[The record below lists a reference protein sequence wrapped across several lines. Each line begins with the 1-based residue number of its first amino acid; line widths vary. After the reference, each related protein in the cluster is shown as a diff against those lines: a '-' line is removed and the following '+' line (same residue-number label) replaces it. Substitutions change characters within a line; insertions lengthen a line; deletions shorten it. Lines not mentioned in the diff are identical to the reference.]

1 MKKTSLLVRGSALS
15 LALFSAMPAIAQDA
29 SVAADGAASEADDG
43 GVIVVTGSR
52 ILNRPNLDASIP
64 ITSVSAEDLLETGEL
79 SLGDMLNRLPQL
91 RSTFTQANS
100 TAAIGT
106 SGLNL
111 LDLRGLG
118 TGRTLVL
125 VNGRRSVSSTPGT
138 YRVDTNTIPT
148 ELLERVDLVTGG
160 NSAVYGSDA
169 VSGVVNFIL
178 KRDYDG
184 FALNAQG
191 GVSSR
196 GDRGSYQIS
205 GVYGK
210 NFADGRGNIAISG
223 GYAHSSTLLFSDRNA
238 QTGAFT
244 GTPGF
249 ATVDSDI
256 QCRLD
261 ASGNPIP
268 GSVAFCDPNVRD
280 ASDGIPDTAFFDV
293 YPGST
298 FGNASLGGTVLFSCP
313 AATATNA
320 AQRALV
326 CAPFLTPTGGRVA
339 DNYMFSPDGTLLRNN
354 PAIDLRPFG
363 GGVRG
368 GRGASGV
375 EGAMLLPG
383 LQRYNATL
391 LGRYEFSPAAEVFFE
406 GKYVNITANQTST
419 QPVAL
424 SLGGTSSTFFLDN
437 PYLTD
442 QARSA
447 IQQALGTTSTT
458 AGFSMIRFL
467 NDTGTRSEQHKRETW
482 GLVGGLRGEISA
494 ANNLRYE
501 VALNW
506 GRTETYYEAG
516 GHFISSK
523 FNNATNAVRNAQG
536 DIVCRI
542 NADASTTNDD
552 AACRPINLFGEGAP
566 LTTPD
571 GLAYARYTPFRDQW
585 AEMFNATAF
594 ISGDTSGL
602 FELPGGPIG
611 FAIGAEYRK
620 EDAFSAYDA
629 ETTAGRTT
637 LNSSSAFD
645 PPSITSKEL
654 FGELR
659 IPLLADM
666 PLAEELSVEVSGRVS
681 DYSNVSKAVYAYNA
695 GVVYSPFDGLRLRAG
710 YARSVRT
717 PNLSDAY
724 ATQSQTF
731 ANNLVDPCSQTVI
744 SQNPNRARNCAAAGV
759 PTVLTL
765 PDGSTQPWVNTPSG
779 GISGF
784 NQGNPNLEPEVGKNL
799 TFGGVIQP
807 KFLPGFSL
815 SVDYYRIKIDK
826 AIAGLTGQA
835 IINRCYDDTVGID
848 NPYCAA
854 VFRRTTNDP
863 LTNATF
869 DGQSGRNV
877 SGLPIITLPDLG
889 PAFINQPFNYAS
901 FKASGID
908 AQAEY
913 AYRFNDDVRISLNA
927 AVSWIEN
934 REYFTS
940 ITDPEFSDRVHGE
953 LGDPI
958 WEGSFGVN
966 LVAGNWDIDYDFRFI
981 GRQAIATWET
991 QHSHQGRAPLNAYAF
1006 PVKYYPSIGYVDLQ
1020 VGYTVNKQF
1029 RFYVGMDNVFD
1040 TLPPWGLTGTG
1051 DGSGIFPVT
1060 GRYMYAGAKVKL

>member
-501 VALNW
+501 VALSW

-542 NADASTTNDD
+542 NADASTTYDD

-724 ATQSQTF
+724 STQSQTF

-765 PDGSTQPWVNTPSG
+765 PDGST
-779 GISGF
+779 
-784 NQGNPNLEPEVGKNL
+784 
-799 TFGGVIQP
+799 
-807 KFLPGFSL
+807 
-815 SVDYYRIKIDK
+815 
-826 AIAGLTGQA
+826 
-835 IINRCYDDTVGID
+835 
-848 NPYCAA
+848 
-854 VFRRTTNDP
+854 
-863 LTNATF
+863 
-869 DGQSGRNV
+869 
-877 SGLPIITLPDLG
+877 
-889 PAFINQPFNYAS
+889 
-901 FKASGID
+901 
-908 AQAEY
+908 
-913 AYRFNDDVRISLNA
+913 
-927 AVSWIEN
+927 
-934 REYFTS
+934 
-940 ITDPEFSDRVHGE
+940 H
-953 LGDPI
+953 
-958 WEGSFGVN
+958 
-966 LVAGNWDIDYDFRFI
+966 
-981 GRQAIATWET
+981 
-991 QHSHQGRAPLNAYAF
+991 
-1006 PVKYYPSIGYVDLQ
+1006 
-1020 VGYTVNKQF
+1020 
-1029 RFYVGMDNVFD
+1029 
-1040 TLPPWGLTGTG
+1040 
-1051 DGSGIFPVT
+1051 
-1060 GRYMYAGAKVKL
+1060 

>member
-29 SVAADGAASEADDG
+29 SVAADDAASEADDG

-100 TAAIGT
+100 TASIGT

-256 QCRLD
+256 QCSLD
-261 ASGNPIP
+261 SSGNPIP
-268 GSVAFCDPNVRD
+268 GSVAFCDPNVRG

-368 GRGASGV
+368 GRGASGH
-375 EGAMLLPG
+375 GSG
-383 LQRYNATL
+383 S
-391 LGRYEFSPAAEVFFE
+391 G
-406 GKYVNITANQTST
+406 
-419 QPVAL
+419 
-424 SLGGTSSTFFLDN
+424 
-437 PYLTD
+437 
-442 QARSA
+442 ARSA
-447 IQQALGTTSTT
+447 ESASCSELGRADRLRRHRTDERLRREPRELGTHKVGHRAVGAHAVEAGST
-458 AGFSMIRFL
+458 GC
-467 NDTGTRSEQHKRETW
+467 RE
-482 GLVGGLRGEISA
+482 GDRGERERRRHV
-494 ANNLRYE
+494 L
-501 VALNW
+501 L
-506 GRTETYYEAG
+506 
-516 GHFISSK
+516 
-523 FNNATNAVRNAQG
+523 
-536 DIVCRI
+536 
-542 NADASTTNDD
+542 
-552 AACRPINLFGEGAP
+552 
-566 LTTPD
+566 
-571 GLAYARYTPFRDQW
+571 
-585 AEMFNATAF
+585 
-594 ISGDTSGL
+594 SGDGCRV
-602 FELPGGPIG
+602 PGD
-611 FAIGAEYRK
+611 F
-620 EDAFSAYDA
+620 
-629 ETTAGRTT
+629 
-637 LNSSSAFD
+637 
-645 PPSITSKEL
+645 
-654 FGELR
+654 
-659 IPLLADM
+659 
-666 PLAEELSVEVSGRVS
+666 
-681 DYSNVSKAVYAYNA
+681 
-695 GVVYSPFDGLRLRAG
+695 
-710 YARSVRT
+710 
-717 PNLSDAY
+717 
-724 ATQSQTF
+724 
-731 ANNLVDPCSQTVI
+731 
-744 SQNPNRARNCAAAGV
+744 
-759 PTVLTL
+759 
-765 PDGSTQPWVNTPSG
+765 
-779 GISGF
+779 
-784 NQGNPNLEPEVGKNL
+784 
-799 TFGGVIQP
+799 
-807 KFLPGFSL
+807 
-815 SVDYYRIKIDK
+815 
-826 AIAGLTGQA
+826 
-835 IINRCYDDTVGID
+835 
-848 NPYCAA
+848 
-854 VFRRTTNDP
+854 
-863 LTNATF
+863 
-869 DGQSGRNV
+869 
-877 SGLPIITLPDLG
+877 
-889 PAFINQPFNYAS
+889 
-901 FKASGID
+901 
-908 AQAEY
+908 
-913 AYRFNDDVRISLNA
+913 
-927 AVSWIEN
+927 
-934 REYFTS
+934 
-940 ITDPEFSDRVHGE
+940 VHTEG
-953 LGDPI
+953 LGD
-958 WEGSFGVN
+958 G
-966 LVAGNWDIDYDFRFI
+966 
-981 GRQAIATWET
+981 T
-991 QHSHQGRAPLNAYAF
+991 QCRRGC
-1006 PVKYYPSIGYVDLQ
+1006 
-1020 VGYTVNKQF
+1020 
-1029 RFYVGMDNVFD
+1029 
-1040 TLPPWGLTGTG
+1040 
-1051 DGSGIFPVT
+1051 
-1060 GRYMYAGAKVKL
+1060 